1 MPNFEPTP
9 TEPTPNTARVSYEE
23 AARSTEPEPEVLT
36 RQHSDETPCESG

>member
-9 TEPTPNTARVSYEE
+9 TEPATDTTIAEAPPCAR
-23 AARSTEPEPEVLT
+23 EPSEPEVLT